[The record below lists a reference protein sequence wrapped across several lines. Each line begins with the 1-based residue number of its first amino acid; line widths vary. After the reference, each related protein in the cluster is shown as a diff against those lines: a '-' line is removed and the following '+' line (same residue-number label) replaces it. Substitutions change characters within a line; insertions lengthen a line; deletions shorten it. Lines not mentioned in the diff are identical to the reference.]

1 MNGLT
6 KNKSSMLDTAVVLLL
21 MGMFVLLSIG
31 VMVLGISVYNNTNK
45 LSSDNYEQRTVLSY
59 IANQVRRGDIGGGI
73 EVRAEDGVEMLV
85 FRQNFDGSD
94 YLTCL
99 YAYDGELRELFTED
113 GPEQELASGVPIMP
127 VADLSFAI
135 RDGQIEATVT
145 NADGKLRSLILTPRS
160 GVNGG

>member
-21 MGMFVLLSIG
+21 MGMFILLSIG

-59 IANQVRRGDIGGGI
+59 IANQVRRGDINGGV
-73 EVRAEDGVEMLV
+73 EVREFDGVEALV
-85 FRQNFDGSD
+85 FRQEFDGSE

-113 GPEQELASGVPIMP
+113 GLEQELASGVPIMP
-127 VADLSFAI
+127 IADLSFDI
-135 RDGQIEATVT
+135 RDGQIDVTVT
-145 NADGKLRSLILTPRS
+145 DGDGGIRSLILAPRS